1 MKESNTDRIIV
12 NNKRAYHDYFI
23 DEVYECGIVLTG
35 TEIKAIRNGKVSLQD
50 SFCYIKNHEMFI
62 SGMNISKYEK
72 GNIFNHTPDA
82 LRKLLLHK
90 HEIIKLLNKTQ
101 KDGYTIVPTKVYIT
115 NGLAKV
121 EIGLAR
127 GKKLYDKREDLKT
140 KTIER
145 ELKKY

>member
-1 MKESNTDRIIV
+1 MKGQNADRIIV

-50 SFCYIKNHEMFI
+50 SFCYIKHHEMFI

-82 LRKLLLHK
+82 VRKLLLHK
-90 HEIIKLLNKTQ
+90 IEITRLINKTQ
-101 KDGYTIVPTKVYIT
+101 KDGYTLIPTKVYIT
-115 NGLAKV
+115 KGLAKV
-121 EIGLAR
+121 EIGLAK
-127 GKKLYDKREDLKT
+127 GKKLYDKREDLK
-140 KTIER
+140 KKSQEM
-145 ELKKY
+145 EMKKY

>member
-1 MKESNTDRIIV
+1 MKEQNADRIIV

-50 SFCYIKNHEMFI
+50 SFCYIKHHEMFI

-82 LRKLLLHK
+82 VRKLLLHK
-90 HEIIKLLNKTQ
+90 IEITRLINKTQ
-101 KDGYTIVPTKVYIT
+101 KDGYTLIPTKVYIT
-115 NGLAKV
+115 KGLAKV
-121 EIGLAR
+121 EIGLAK
-127 GKKLYDKREDLKT
+127 GKKLYDKREDLK
-140 KTIER
+140 KKSQEM
-145 ELKKY
+145 EMKKY